1 MGVIPRLHGD
11 INRLNK
17 RYLSVSSS
25 MRRRLI
31 NDYEYADSLAETLGI
46 KLHIPK
52 YRVNIK
58 DEDLFLNQVD
68 TYLYDMEYISDT
80 VIKMFRDM
88 DFYSFKR
95 LNNEYISKSDIEL
108 LMKEFL
114 DYFLKDLYDI
124 YLDLIRDDRIIVAN
138 LGDNLGEAFFLNS
151 LDSYYLALGT
161 NNKNPLL
168 LFETLVHELVHIY
181 SYMFLKNYRYR
192 GIENLNNGFFGETL
206 SLYSELSLY
215 EFLKSKNIF
224 GSGLEF
230 QRNLIDYYVLC
241 YFKTVKYLSE
251 MSRREDAYMFSDNVG
266 YEIKGNN
273 RLIVDDDLGIFHY
286 PASYSEGN
294 LLDCRY
300 AMSSIEA
307 FKLMEREKNGESPKD
322 LINEYLLSFQDDYQ
336 MISFLDNYI
345 DLDYMKNS
353 ISERNN
359 GLKNLT
365 LSPRK

>member
-1 MGVIPRLHGD
+1 
-11 INRLNK
+11 
-17 RYLSVSSS
+17 
-25 MRRRLI
+25 
-31 NDYEYADSLAETLGI
+31 
-46 KLHIPK
+46 
-52 YRVNIK
+52 
-58 DEDLFLNQVD
+58 
-68 TYLYDMEYISDT
+68 
-80 VIKMFRDM
+80 
-88 DFYSFKR
+88 
-95 LNNEYISKSDIEL
+95 
-108 LMKEFL
+108 
-114 DYFLKDLYDI
+114 
-124 YLDLIRDDRIIVAN
+124 
-138 LGDNLGEAFFLNS
+138 
-151 LDSYYLALGT
+151 
-161 NNKNPLL
+161 
-168 LFETLVHELVHIY
+168 
-181 SYMFLKNYRYR
+181 MFLKNYRYR

-215 EFLKSKNIF
+215 EFLKSKNVF

-273 RLIVDDDLGIFHY
+273 RLIVDNDLGIFHY